1 MKIPFTELKYQ
12 RERKV
17 ARDTKKK
24 KKKKDKCYPRPFKV
38 LFKFS

>member
-24 KKKKDKCYPRPFKV
+24 KKKKKKKKNKYLNKHFK
-38 LFKFS
+38 

>member
-24 KKKKDKCYPRPFKV
+24 KKDKYYPRPFKV